1 MLVMR
6 PEAAQ
11 RVTVF
16 GSTRNSAAT
25 SPGVRRRSLL
35 PSTFSLLRLSPPS
48 LPQSPRTVLLEPWVR
63 CPSSLALNEY
73 FLPRFLEISRRFAAG
88 QAMYGSSSITLSNK
102 HPGSQAFLPEL
113 SAQLDPGTGRGVTR

>member
-1 MLVMR
+1 MLVIR

-25 SPGVRRRSLL
+25 SPGVSSRSLL
-35 PSTFSLLRLSPPS
+35 PSTFSLLRLSPS
-48 LPQSPRTVLLEPWVR
+48 GLRRSRRTAGLEPWVR

-73 FLPRFLEISRRFAAG
+73 FLPRFLEILPAFRDRPGDSR
-88 QAMYGSSSITLSNK
+88 
-102 HPGSQAFLPEL
+102 
-113 SAQLDPGTGRGVTR
+113 